1 LQPSRFSL
9 PIAYCLISQGCD
21 IEKSP
26 NKVMLLVV
34 VLGVTSLVFGLG
46 AATPA
51 LADIAKAFPN
61 ESRESIQMIVTL
73 PSLMIMVSTLICG
86 QLSRVMRKKTLVLIG
101 MLLFGIGGVTPALW
115 GGLKSILVMRGIL
128 GAGCGFLVP
137 LSQALI
143 ADFFQGAD
151 RDRYMGY
158 RSSTASIFGIFF
170 TMAGGHLCAIHWRFT
185 FYAYLM
191 VVPVFFLILF
201 AMPEPEVHKPA
212 AKHEKG
218 SLTPATWF
226 YVSMY
231 FLYNVV
237 MMCFITN
244 VAFVMSA
251 SNVGNARTIGFITA
265 LQSIGGISAGF
276 LLGTL
281 TKTLRNF
288 TIIIALGFLAFA
300 FVILNFVNS
309 ALMFGLA
316 CAIWGFGFGTFN
328 PMMALK
334 IIGSVPKS
342 ATTLGLALLTCAM
355 GVGQFLSPYFYSA
368 VNRLLGLEDLR
379 ASWSVAAV
387 CFIAAF
393 VIVSL
398 KLAFKPRRAAVAEG
412 V

>member
-1 LQPSRFSL
+1 MK
-9 PIAYCLISQGCD
+9 
-21 IEKSP
+21 KSP
-26 NKVMLLVV
+26 GKMMLLVV
-34 VLGVTSLVFGLG
+34 VLSVTSLVFGLG

-51 LADIAKAFPN
+51 LADIARAFPN

-73 PSLMIMVSTLICG
+73 PSLMIMVATLICG

-101 MLLFGIGGVTPALW
+101 MLLFGIGGVTPAVW
-115 GGLKSILVMRGIL
+115 GGLKFILVMRGIL

-137 LSQALI
+137 LSQSLI
-143 ADFFQGAD
+143 ADFFQGSD

-170 TMAGGHLCAIHWRFT
+170 TMAGGYLCAIHWRFT
-185 FYAYLM
+185 FYAHLL

-201 AMPEPEVHKPA
+201 AMPEPEIHRQAEKREKA
-212 AKHEKG
+212 A
-218 SLTPATWF
+218 LTPATWF

-231 FLYNVV
+231 FLYNLV

-244 VAFVMSA
+244 VAFVMSE

-265 LQSIGGISAGF
+265 LQSIGGITAGF

-288 TIIIALGFLAFA
+288 TIVVALGFLAFA
-300 FVILNFVNS
+300 FVILNFIGS
-309 ALMFGLA
+309 ALMFSIA
-316 CAIWGFGFGTFN
+316 CALWGYGFGTFN
-328 PMMALK
+328 PAMALK
-334 IIGSVPKS
+334 IIGSVPKT

-355 GVGQFLSPYFYSA
+355 GVGQFLSPYFYSLT
-368 VNRLLGLEDLR
+368 NRLLGLEGVR
-379 ASWSVAAV
+379 ASWAVAAV
-387 CFIAAF
+387 CFVAAF
-393 VIVSL
+393 VIVFL
-398 KLAFKPRRAAVAEG
+398 KQALKPRRTAVAEG